1 MTGGGNRCDKCK
13 KGYDRWGNVCDRP
26 RVERGVTGGETGV
39 IGQE

>member
-1 MTGGGNRCDKCK
+1 MGGTGVISAKKGMTGGET
-13 KGYDRWGNVCDRP
+13 CDRP